1 MAEDTA
7 STTSDQQ
14 LSQIINQLLAGK
26 TAQPAVDPNTG
37 PSSRDGRTLLSL
49 LGEGLGGGS
58 QYGSTQE
65 REQGGLSA
73 LGAAGARML
82 QASDW
87 SATPHTFG
95 SILGQGLDAAR
106 GNLGQT
112 QAVSAARQYAAQ
124 QLAHQQQEDQIN
136 RLKEALPYLQL
147 QEDQRAAAR
156 QRELLKPGSTNTSI
170 GAAGDGTYVGAI
182 GGHEGTGQNPASSA
196 VGVGQFLDSTWMEF
210 AKANPQYFAGMTPE
224 QALAAR
230 KDPEF
235 GKKVGPVAIEWLA
248 KQNADALTK
257 AGVPPTGPV
266 LGIAHYVGAG
276 AAANIAKAPDSTP
289 VAGFVGQA
297 ALDANPELRTMTVGQ
312 MKARYANTPNPSFMS
327 TPAPGQAGTP
337 APASLTPSAPG
348 AKTQIPPPTVAAP
361 APGQATTPAA
371 PGQATMPPPE
381 PPLLAGTAQT
391 AGDAAPTSG
400 VIPPSPPGSDATV
413 AEIEAGRA
421 SSPAR
426 TGAPQPGAVVAA
438 QAGGQQ
444 PPATQLPPIK
454 AGDGLITHPGT
465 YSEYRAREFVPPPA
479 TEDFNP
485 NLTPAQQ
492 AAFANEAK
500 AIEQRALAV
509 SAMRKP
515 DEKSVQDILA
525 AREEIKART
534 QTAAQEKAQKAALAI
549 TKYNETQDNAIR
561 PRYEKE
567 VDAYKAAA
575 QSNLTAQQEA
585 AKQEQIG
592 KETRL
597 TNREQVQNH
606 AAQKLQEDLN
616 TSTLASRDRITALEA
631 VLELSRNVKDPTLLA
646 NKSIS
651 GVSMVDLLK
660 TIGMGG
666 EAFQSKLGAIQEL
679 RAGLAHVTKALR
691 QGVQLGTASDAD
703 LRFITSMGASEMQD
717 DSTREAIVT
726 NLLGQEHRNMKYGTE
741 VSKLLAKGMNIGDAM
756 DEAQKRVPE
765 VTPTLPP
772 ELEKAPRGDPRV
784 AAWFSRNVPANT
796 IWRTEDGT
804 RHIMHAPGWTP
815 PQ

>member
-1 MAEDTA
+1 MAEETT

-37 PSSRDGRTLLSL
+37 PSSREGRGILSL

-58 QYGSTQE
+58 QYGSTAE
-65 REQGGLSA
+65 REQGGISA

-87 SATPHTFG
+87 SVMPHTFG

-124 QLAHQQQEDQIN
+124 QLAHQQQQDQIA

-156 QRELLKPGSTNTSI
+156 MRGLLGGNTPTNTSI
-170 GAAGDGTYVGAI
+170 GAAGDYTVPAELLPAYKTAAEKYGVPVELLIAQHKQESNLNPGATGGAGEVGL
-182 GGHEGTGQNPASSA
+182 GQILPATAKSPGFGMAGADPKTLRDPAANIDFSA
-196 VGVGQFLDSTWMEF
+196 R
-210 AKANPQYFAGMTPE
+210 Y
-224 QALAAR
+224 LAAR
-230 KDPEF
+230 AKAAGADLRTPE
-235 GKKVGPVAIEWLA
+235 GV
-248 KQNADALTK
+248 TK
-257 AGVPPTGPV
+257 ALKAYNGGGDPD
-266 LGIAHYVGAG
+266 YVGHVLRYVPGAQKALAG
-276 AAANIAKAPDSTP
+276 GA
-289 VAGFVGQA
+289 
-297 ALDANPELRTMTVGQ
+297 
-312 MKARYANTPNPSFMS
+312 
-327 TPAPGQAGTP
+327 PAPGQAGTP
-337 APASLTPSAPG
+337 ATPTPVG
-348 AKTQIPPPTVAAP
+348 QNPNAKVQIPP
-361 APGQATTPAA
+361 ATTPAA

-381 PPLLAGTAQT
+381 PPLLAGTVQA
-391 AGDAAPTSG
+391 AGGDVVPTG
-400 VIPPSPPGSDATV
+400 TVIPPSPPGSDATV

-426 TGAPQPGAVVAA
+426 TGAQPGAVVTA

-465 YSEYRAREFVPPPA
+465 YSEYRAREYVPPPA

-485 NLTPAQQ
+485 NLSPAQQ
-492 AAFANEAK
+492 AAFASEAK

-525 AREEIKART
+525 AREEIKAKI
-534 QTAAQEKAQKAALAI
+534 QMAAQEKAQKAALAI

-575 QSNLTAQQEA
+575 QSNLAQQQELAKVEA
-585 AKQEQIG
+585 TA
-592 KETRL
+592 KETRA
-597 TNREQVQNH
+597 TNREQVQNV

-616 TSTLASRDRITALEA
+616 KETVAARDRITALDA
-631 VLELSRNVKDPTLLA
+631 ALELSRNVKDPTLLA
-646 NKSIS
+646 SKSIG
-651 GVSMVDLLK
+651 GVPMVDLLK
-660 TIGMGG
+660 GIGVGG

-679 RAGLAHVTKALR
+679 RAGLAAVTKSLR
-691 QGVQLGTASDAD
+691 AGVQLGTASDAD
-703 LRFITSMGASEMQD
+703 LRFITSMGPNEMQD
-717 DSTREAIVT
+717 DSTREAIIT
-726 NLLGQEHRNMKYGTE
+726 NLIGQQHRKMKYGTE

-756 DEAQKRVPE
+756 DEAEKRVPE